1 MSEREFTPTPL
12 DERDEVARLKAQL
25 AKAEIAANEAEAF
38 GKFDVTAP
46 NVSEQTYESY
56 LAQRPEDGIMRDG
69 ESFRDNISGQFASAE
84 AYGSDKTPQSTA
96 DYYHNLME
104 SDSKPYEEKDFKS
117 LGLKQLVFEMAK
129 AENLGDKALSL
140 EVQDAMG
147 SRLTELAEK
156 EGWTSKQK
164 DEQAGIL
171 LNQVLVMSGQA
182 ETEAT
187 PAIDAKVDSENIPVV
202 TNEDEA
208 VIRSNPEPAIEGES
222 AEEYATRQ
230 AAAHEALNKAVKVDT
245 LGDAVIS
252 PVPVKIDTLEGLVV
266 SPLPSEQTPED
277 DSNAKA
283 SEQENASEAGEDDKL
298 DEEKQSIW
306 EKARDRYDA
315 LSMKAFA
322 TFRTTLFMT
331 GNFMPKPKQRLE
343 KGETDEQFESR
354 VRRIGAAK
362 LVGAVALI
370 VAAAAAVKYGLPSLE
385 GGDAHV
391 SPKTSAGL
399 GHGVH
404 DVLATGLPG
413 SEFSHSAHT
422 VTRGEGW
429 YQTLKEMGITNETDQ
444 ANRLVKVGPALQKL
458 GWAYPRGNSWGISH
472 TGQLPENVLKLIKNS
487 R

>member
-1 MSEREFTPTPL
+1 
-12 DERDEVARLKAQL
+12 
-25 AKAEIAANEAEAF
+25 
-38 GKFDVTAP
+38 
-46 NVSEQTYESY
+46 
-56 LAQRPEDGIMRDG
+56 
-69 ESFRDNISGQFASAE
+69 
-84 AYGSDKTPQSTA
+84 
-96 DYYHNLME
+96 ME

-164 DEQAGIL
+164 DEQADIL
-171 LNQVLVMSGQA
+171 LTQVLKLSA
-182 ETEAT
+182 RDENEAT
-187 PAIDAKVDSENIPVV
+187 PTKKVSADAGLI
-202 TNEDEA
+202 EDEE
-208 VIRSNPEPAIEGES
+208 VIRSNPEPARDGES
-222 AEEYATRQ
+222 AEEY
-230 AAAHEALNKAVKVDT
+230 EARNKSA
-245 LGDAVIS
+245 
-252 PVPVKIDTLEGLVV
+252 KIDTLEGAVV
-266 SPLPSEQTPED
+266 SPVPGEQTPPIDVLDVSGLEPLSGEQMPVD
-277 DSNAKA
+277 DLSDAKL
-283 SEQENASEAGEDDKL
+283 ENIPESDDADNEKL
-298 DEEKQSIW
+298 NEEKQSIW
-306 EKARDRYDA
+306 EKARDRYNA

-322 TFRTTLFMT
+322 TFRTTLFMS